1 TFEVT
6 PEEAGLA
13 RVGGDALNGGDAD
26 ANAVALQSVL
36 DGRPSPF
43 RDVALLNA
51 AAALIVA
58 GRVKTLK
65 EGVAMGSNSLDTG
78 AAAARL
84 KQLIAV
90 SNS

>member
-1 TFEVT
+1 
-6 PEEAGLA
+6 
-13 RVGGDALNGGDAD
+13 
-26 ANAVALQSVL
+26 
-36 DGRPSPF
+36 
-43 RDVALLNA
+43 
-51 AAALIVA
+51 
-58 GRVKTLK
+58 VKTLK

>member
-1 TFEVT
+1 
-6 PEEAGLA
+6 
-13 RVGGDALNGGDAD
+13 
-26 ANAVALQSVL
+26 VALQSVL
-36 DGRPSPF
+36 DGLPSPY

-58 GRVKTLK
+58 GRAVTLK
-65 EGVAMGSNSLDTG
+65 EGVAIGRNAIDSG

-84 KQLIAV
+84 KHLIAV